1 LQRTLKVWNQ
11 ALSTKTQYE
20 IEYRMRRHDGVYRLL
35 LARGVPI
42 LDEQGNVLEWVG
54 TCIDIT
60 HQKEAEAA
68 LKKAHDELEIRVRER
83 TSELSEAVE
92 RLRVENIQRKQL
104 EDTLRES
111 ENQVRFFASQCLTAQ
126 ETERKRV
133 AGELHDSIAASL
145 GAVRLRIDKVAEAM
159 QKGPCGPESL
169 QDIAS
174 AVTVINQEVRR
185 IMADLR
191 PSILDDLGIIP
202 ALTWLC
208 REYQKTYSH
217 ISVDSQIGVSEEEVP
232 DSLKT
237 PIFRICQEAMNNIA
251 KYSKASLVNLSLKKR
266 DAQIGLTIQDNG
278 QGFDLEIVKKGMG
291 LSTMKER
298 AQLSG
303 GSFSLETA
311 KGKGTIVLVSW
322 AV

>member
-1 LQRTLKVWNQ
+1 MK
-11 ALSTKTQYE
+11 
-20 IEYRMRRHDGVYRLL
+20 
-35 LARGVPI
+35 
-42 LDEQGNVLEWVG
+42 QGSG
-54 TCIDIT
+54 
-60 HQKEAEAA
+60 
-68 LKKAHDELEIRVRER
+68 
-83 TSELSEAVE
+83 
-92 RLRVENIQRKQL
+92 
-104 EDTLRES
+104 
-111 ENQVRFFASQCLTAQ
+111 
-126 ETERKRV
+126 
-133 AGELHDSIAASL
+133 
-145 GAVRLRIDKVAEAM
+145 
-159 QKGPCGPESL
+159 GPESL
-169 QDIAS
+169 QDLATRVAEII
-174 AVTVINQEVRR
+174 VDVRR

-217 ISVDSQIGVSEEEVP
+217 ISVEHQIGVSEHEVP

-278 QGFDLEIVKKGMG
+278 QGFDLETVQKGMG

-303 GSFSLETA
+303 GSFDLQSA
-311 KGKGTIVLVSW
+311 IGKGTIVRASW
-322 AV
+322 PV